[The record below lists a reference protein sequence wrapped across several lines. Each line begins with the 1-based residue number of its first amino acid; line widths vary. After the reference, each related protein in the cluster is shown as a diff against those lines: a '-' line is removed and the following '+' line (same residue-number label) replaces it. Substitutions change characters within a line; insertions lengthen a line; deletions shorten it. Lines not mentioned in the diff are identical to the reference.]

1 MDLNN
6 AAGVMKQERP
16 DLIKYM
22 EVMMILIGM
31 N

>member
-1 MDLNN
+1 MGLNN
-6 AAGVMKQERP
+6 AEEVMKQERP